1 MLDTILIIIALVC
14 LGLEALK
21 VQAPFLK
28 WVSLG
33 WAGLFFWALTLLV

>member
-21 VQAPFLK
+21 VQVPA
-28 WVSLG
+28 VSLG
-33 WAGLFFWALTLLV
+33 WAGLFLVVLTLVV

>member
-21 VQAPFLK
+21 VQVPA
-28 WVSLG
+28 VQLG
-33 WAGLFFWALTLLV
+33 WLGVFLVVLTLLV